1 MNRRIFTGKSVQ
13 EATAVALEALDVE
26 LEDVD
31 IRVVNPGRAGI
42 FGLGGALAEIEVAKI
57 TDLQDETQTT
67 ETRKTRTATQSTR
80 RQTPPRERPKNRTRA
95 SAKTNRVTSNP
106 SQAETAS
113 DRDSSGQ
120 RPKTQTNTRERSRAS
135 ASNRSNTNN
144 TTRRNR
150 QPAPPRRRGNASSN
164 RSSASTNSRA
174 QTKSNNRNSSNTRA
188 QSQTTN
194 KQQQPATIEN
204 RQELEELTGEIL
216 SSLISS
222 MNVQVDA
229 YVMNELRDGSLVFEI
244 EGPDAG
250 LLIGRH
256 GDTLRDLQ
264 FITRLLVSRR
274 LTRRANITI
283 DVEQYQL
290 RRITKLESM
299 AKNAARAASRG
310 SKQTLEPMTP
320 DERRIIHMTLSD
332 NPQVTTESQ
341 GQGSDR
347 HVVVKPRSD

>member
-1 MNRRIFTGKSVQ
+1 
-13 EATAVALEALDVE
+13 
-26 LEDVD
+26 
-31 IRVVNPGRAGI
+31 
-42 FGLGGALAEIEVAKI
+42 
-57 TDLQDETQTT
+57 
-67 ETRKTRTATQSTR
+67 
-80 RQTPPRERPKNRTRA
+80 
-95 SAKTNRVTSNP
+95 
-106 SQAETAS
+106 
-113 DRDSSGQ
+113 
-120 RPKTQTNTRERSRAS
+120 
-135 ASNRSNTNN
+135 
-144 TTRRNR
+144 
-150 QPAPPRRRGNASSN
+150 
-164 RSSASTNSRA
+164 
-174 QTKSNNRNSSNTRA
+174 
-188 QSQTTN
+188 
-194 KQQQPATIEN
+194 
-204 RQELEELTGEIL
+204 
-216 SSLISS
+216 

-341 GQGSDR
+341 GQGPDR